1 MNSII
6 SFTILNFI
14 RGTREKLFWLVIF
27 FFVFILGVTF
37 FMGLLS
43 VGEEVPVLRSAGLT
57 GIELSALMLVVSSLV
72 FNFYREKESRLTEFL
87 LSHFS
92 RPVYIAGKLCG
103 YLLIGLFYITLAGLG
118 WAVILLLNHAFSFQI
133 FFALFALYLKIA
145 IITAIAL
152 VLSCLFGSYVI
163 AFFSTLCVYIASE
176 VARDALKAIVFSQH
190 SWLKYIFKGIYY
202 LLPNMD
208 KLDIKS
214 AVVFNNLPEAGYF
227 VWISVYAF
235 IYVLF
240 LWGLATYIFLK
251 KEI

>member
-1 MNSII
+1 MRKII
-6 SFTILNFI
+6 SFTILNFLQ
-14 RGTREKLFWLVIF
+14 GTREKLFWLVVF

-43 VGEEVPVLRSAGLT
+43 VGESVPVLRSSGLS
-57 GIELSALMLVVSSLV
+57 GIELSAIMLVVSSLV
-72 FNFYREKESRLTEFL
+72 FNFYREKDSRLTEFL

-118 WAVILLLNHAFSFQI
+118 WSLVLVLNHAFSI
-133 FFALFALYLKIA
+133 LIIPALLAIYLKVS
-145 IITAIAL
+145 IITAVAL
-152 VLSCLFGSYVI
+152 ALSCLFSSYTM
-163 AFFSTLCVYIASE
+163 AFFSTLFVYIASE
-176 VARDALKAIVFSQH
+176 VSRDALKIITYSRH
-190 SWLKYIFKGIYY
+190 DILKYFFKGLYY

-214 AVVFNNLPEAGYF
+214 AVVFNNLPAPGYF
-227 VWISVYAF
+227 AWISLYAF
-235 IYVLF
+235 IYVLL
-240 LWGLATYIFLK
+240 LWALATYIFLK